1 MLPPPQPPTSPAPP
15 AAAPPP
21 SAVGV
26 HETAAHLEVAQ
37 PLDPAVRTLWF
48 VGALVQAF
56 VMAMVAMVALL
67 VVWAASD
74 GAVPSWV
81 SVTVA
86 AMIAVGLSWLG
97 WWHSRAAYERWRWT
111 LTGRA
116 LELRHGVIWR
126 QVSAVPYTR
135 LQQIDVEQ
143 GPIERRLGI
152 VTLKLRTAAATS
164 DGTIP
169 GITAGEAD
177 AVRARIL
184 ERAGRGDAV

>member
-1 MLPPPQPPTSPAPP
+1 MLPPPLPPTTPAPATVRD
-15 AAAPPP
+15 AAAR
-21 SAVGV
+21 
-26 HETAAHLEVAQ
+26 EEVPQ

-48 VGALVQAF
+48 VGALIQAF
-56 VMAMVAMVALL
+56 VTAVMAMVALL

-86 AMIAVGLSWLG
+86 SVIAVGLSWLG

-143 GPIERRLGI
+143 GPVERRLGI